1 MRGPRSLD
9 LDLFFLQFSIRDAS
23 PFSFRYLGQ
32 AQRFSFGTSPS
43 TCHTKNRRGGSGHGK
58 GKGKGKRG
66 RGRGPREERK
76 PSKTHTLVI
85 INPRYRYNQHK
96 KIPNHIIRTHDD
108 AGNRPHGG
116 TPPPPPF
123 TTTASL
129 RYGSSHH
136 HVRREGGRLL
146 DLSIRTNMYI
156 DR

>member
-1 MRGPRSLD
+1 MPL
-9 LDLFFLQFSIRDAS
+9 
-23 PFSFRYLGQ
+23 P
-32 AQRFSFGTSPS
+32 SPS
-43 TCHTKNRRGGSGHGK
+43 VTWGRRNGSPSGRPRAPVTQKNRRGGSGHGK

-85 INPRYRYNQHK
+85 INPRYRYNQHN
-96 KIPNHIIRTHDD
+96 KIPNHIIRTHDID
-108 AGNRPHGG
+108 MMMGKIGLMEE
-116 TPPPPPF
+116 PPLHNSLPF